1 MIDMHLVLEK
11 LPGFFGGTDGAPAMS
26 TTDGLILTLE
36 LLSASL
42 LTGLCMAIPM
52 GIAIV
57 SKNPWLRWPVWLFTY
72 LFRGTPMLVQLFI
85 IYYGLSQFD
94 WIRDSWAWEYL
105 QSAYVCAILAFSLNT
120 AAYTTEIVAGQ
131 IRNTH
136 WGEIEAAKA
145 MGMSRALMFRRII
158 LPSAL
163 RRALPSYSNEVVMML
178 QGTSIAGLVTLAD
191 LTGVARRIY
200 SESYQVFEPF
210 LTAGAIYLTLT
221 FLIVMLFKQLERR
234 WLAYLAPRKH

>member
-1 MIDMHLVLEK
+1 MIDLHLVVDK
-11 LPGFFGGTDGAPAMS
+11 LPAFFGGTDGAPAMS

-36 LLSASL
+36 LLFSSL
-42 LTGLCMAIPM
+42 LAGLCLALPM
-52 GIAIV
+52 GIALV
-57 SKNPWLRWPVWLFTY
+57 SKNPFARWPVWLFTY

-94 WIRDSWAWEYL
+94 AVRDSWAWAYL
-105 QSAYVCAILAFSLNT
+105 QNAYVCAIIAFTLNT

-131 IRNTH
+131 IRTTP

-145 MGMSRALMFRRII
+145 MGMSRSLRLRRII

-191 LTGVARRIY
+191 LTGVARRVY
-200 SESYQVFEPF
+200 SETYQVFEPF
-210 LTAGAIYLTLT
+210 LTAAAIYLVLT
-221 FLIVMLFKQLERR
+221 FLIVMLFKRMEKR
-234 WLAYLAPRKH
+234 WLAYLGPRKH